1 MKCQYFDTNRT
12 NKPIL
17 IPLSLDLVETKNLYT
32 TVHRKSNPYQRHIV
46 IQKKE
51 KSAKK
56 EINKS
61 EYSSFLSI
69 LNIPNIEQDAKKNK
83 ITK

>member
-12 NKPIL
+12 NKHIL

-51 KSAKK
+51 KVLRRK
-56 EINKS
+56 
-61 EYSSFLSI
+61 
-69 LNIPNIEQDAKKNK
+69 
-83 ITK
+83 

>member
-1 MKCQYFDTNRT
+1 MKDYY
-12 NKPIL
+12 KIL
-17 IPLSLDLVETKNLYT
+17 GVDRQASTEQI
-32 TVHRKSNPYQRHIV
+32 
-46 IQKKE
+46 
-51 KSAKK
+51 KK

>member
-32 TVHRKSNPYQRHIV
+32 TVHRKSDLIPTSYRNPEKR
-46 IQKKE
+46 

-69 LNIPNIEQDAKKNK
+69 LNIPNIEQDAEKE
-83 ITK
+83 